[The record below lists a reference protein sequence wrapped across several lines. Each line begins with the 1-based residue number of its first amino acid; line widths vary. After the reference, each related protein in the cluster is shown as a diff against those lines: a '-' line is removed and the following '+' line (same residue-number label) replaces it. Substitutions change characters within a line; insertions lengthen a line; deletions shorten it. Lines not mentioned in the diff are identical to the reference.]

1 LLRISSC
8 AAHLI
13 ALLLLVRTAISPRR
27 AAAARPHCNLTS
39 SRCCCSS
46 VLQSH
51 LIALLLFIRTAISPH
66 RAAAAAR
73 PYCKVLA
80 DIRTKLRANAAFIQL
95 PIGLEEKL
103 SGVVDLVKM
112 CAYVATNN
120 PSLLALLSA
129 LQ

>member
-1 LLRISSC
+1 MPAHARPSRCLGC
-8 AAHLI
+8 AFHHVPLSQLI
-13 ALLLLVRTAISPRR
+13 ALLLLLV
-27 AAAARPHCNLTS
+27 
-39 SRCCCSS
+39 
-46 VLQSH
+46 
-51 LIALLLFIRTAISPH
+51 
-66 RAAAAAR
+66 

-129 LQ
+129 QH